1 MKKRQLALTAAT
13 AIAMSLSLPAL
24 AAMGGM
30 KNPEAAKHALEAA
43 AKHGGM
49 LFAKDSFGGHRKIA
63 GAAVTC
69 QTCHL
74 GGGLVAG
81 RLPNGKKI
89 PSLVNAAAIFP
100 RFNPMAHKVVTLGGQ
115 IQHCIAGGLGGHP
128 PALGSKPLVDMEA
141 YLASIAHGQSMDAGG
156 KPK

>member
-1 MKKRQLALTAAT
+1 MKKKLVLTAAT
-13 AIAMSLSLPAL
+13 ALALGLSLPAM
-24 AAMGGM
+24 ASMM
-30 KNPEAAKHALEAA
+30 MNPAAAKHALQAA
-43 AKHGGM
+43 AKQGGV
-49 LFAKDSFGGHRKIA
+49 LFAKDTFGGHRMMG
-63 GAAVTC
+63 GAPVTC

-81 RLPNGKKI
+81 RLPTGKTI

-100 RFNPMAHKVVTLGGQ
+100 RYNPMAHKVVSLGGQ
-115 IQHCIAGGLGGHP
+115 IQHCIAGGLGGRP
-128 PALGSKPLVDMEA
+128 PALGSKPMVDMEA